1 MDLPVRSPQACC
13 ATTGRPF
20 APGEVLHSV
29 LVRTADGLE
38 RLDLAAEAWTGP
50 PDNAVAAWRS
60 TYPAAGSAGPTLA
73 PVDVL
78 LDAIDELGD
87 EPPEPA
93 VRYLLALHLVRRRVL
108 RTIDA
113 PQPPPV
119 DGELVLACRRREREY
134 RVPAVASDL
143 VASPEVAG
151 RLAALLWSGE
161 AA

>member
-20 APGEVLHSV
+20 APGEILHSS
-29 LVRTADGLE
+29 LVRSADGLE
-38 RLDLAAEAWTGP
+38 RVDVAAAAWTGP
-50 PDNAVAAWRS
+50 PDHAVATWRS
-60 TYPAAGSAGPTLA
+60 TYPAAGSSGPTLA

-78 LDAIDELGD
+78 LDALDELGD
-87 EPPEPA
+87 EPPESA

-113 PQPPPV
+113 PLPAPAA
-119 DGELVLACRRREREY
+119 GGLVLACRRRDREY
-134 RVPAVASDL
+134 RVPAVAADV
-143 VASPEVAG
+143 VAAPEVSE
-151 RLAALLWSGE
+151 RLGALLWSGE

>member
-20 APGEVLHSV
+20 APGEILHSA

-38 RLDLAAEAWTGP
+38 RVDTAAEAWTGP
-50 PDNAVAAWRS
+50 PDNAVATWRS
-60 TYPAAGSAGPTLA
+60 TYPAAGSAGPILA

-78 LDAIDELGD
+78 LDALDELGD
-87 EPPEPA
+87 EPPESA

-108 RTIDA
+108 RPVDA

-119 DGELVLACRRREREY
+119 DGGLVLACRRRDREY
-134 RVPAVASDL
+134 RVAAVAADT
-143 VASPEVAG
+143 VASPEVAD
-151 RLAALLWSGE
+151 RLGALLWSGE